1 MARSAVINVPDQVY
15 GLLGFF
21 HTCSSIVLQCD
32 IKQEIFC
39 MKKRHFNS
47 RLLQALLALAL
58 VGITP
63 GLFAGETEVKRLS
76 EPVEVTATHEVFGS
90 TLPENGTP
98 LSLGDLME
106 DNQKYLDQ
114 EVLVETRIAKV
125 CQKKGCFFV
134 AQEGPS
140 TARVTFKDYG
150 FFIPTDSGG
159 KNVVLLGTFSRK
171 SVSKEQAEH
180 YAADLGE
187 TAASTPEKY
196 EYSIV
201 ASAIKIPKG

>member
-1 MARSAVINVPDQVY
+1 
-15 GLLGFF
+15 
-21 HTCSSIVLQCD
+21 
-32 IKQEIFC
+32 
-39 MKKRHFNS
+39 MKAWHFNP
-47 RLLQALLALAL
+47 RIIPAFFTFMII
-58 VGITP
+58 GITP
-63 GLFAGETEVKRLS
+63 GLFAAESGVLRLS

-90 TLPENGTP
+90 ALPETGKT
-98 LSLGDLME
+98 LSLSDLMA
-106 DNQKYLDQ
+106 DNEKYLDQ

-134 AQEGPS
+134 ATEGAA

-159 KNVVLLGTFSRK
+159 KDVVLLGTFSRK

-187 TAASTPEKY
+187 KAAPLPEKF

-201 ASAIKIPKG
+201 ASAVKIPRD

>member
-1 MARSAVINVPDQVY
+1 MKMI
-15 GLLGFF
+15 
-21 HTCSSIVLQCD
+21 CSS
-32 IKQEIFC
+32 
-39 MKKRHFNS
+39 S
-47 RLLQALLALAL
+47 RFLTAMLALM
-58 VGITP
+58 VTGITP
-63 GLFAGETEVKRLS
+63 GLFAAEGEVKRLS

-90 TLPENGTP
+90 TLSGSGTP
-98 LSLGDLME
+98 ISFGEMMKDS
-106 DNQKYLDQ
+106 QKYLDQ
-114 EVLVETRIAKV
+114 EVLVATRIAKV

-140 TARVTFKDYG
+140 MARVTFKDYG
-150 FFIPTDSGG
+150 FFIPTDSAG

-187 TAASTPEKY
+187 KVASTPEKF

-201 ASAIKIPKG
+201 ASAVKIPKD

>member
-1 MARSAVINVPDQVY
+1 MNKRRINPGFFTALFTLLVIGNAP
-15 GLLGFF
+15 GLLAEE
-21 HTCSSIVLQCD
+21 SEVL
-32 IKQEIFC
+32 
-39 MKKRHFNS
+39 
-47 RLLQALLALAL
+47 
-58 VGITP
+58 
-63 GLFAGETEVKRLS
+63 RLS
-76 EPVEVTATHEVFGS
+76 EPVEVTATYEVFGS
-90 TLPENGTP
+90 TLPETGTP
-98 LSLGDLME
+98 LRLAELVE
-106 DNQKYLDQ
+106 DNDKYLDQ

-134 AQEGPS
+134 ATEGAS

-187 TAASTPEKY
+187 KVDSEPETF

-201 ASAIKIPKG
+201 ASAVKIPRG

>member
-1 MARSAVINVPDQVY
+1 
-15 GLLGFF
+15 
-21 HTCSSIVLQCD
+21 
-32 IKQEIFC
+32 
-39 MKKRHFNS
+39 MKKNHFSS
-47 RLLQALLALAL
+47 RLFQTLLSLAL
-58 VGITP
+58 ITIAP
-63 GLFAGETEVKRLS
+63 SLFAGDSEVTRLS
-76 EPVEVTATHEVFGS
+76 EPVEVTATHEVFGRA
-90 TLPENGTP
+90 LPQDGTP
-98 LSLGDLME
+98 LSLADLMKNE
-106 DNQKYLDQ
+106 NEYLDQ
-114 EVLVETRIAKV
+114 EVMAATRIAKV

-134 AQEGPS
+134 AQEGAS

-187 TAASTPEKY
+187 AVAAKPEKF

-201 ASAIKIPKG
+201 ASAIKVPKG

>member
-1 MARSAVINVPDQVY
+1 MKTRHVNPRVFST
-15 GLLGFF
+15 LLSFIMIGF
-21 HTCSSIVLQCD
+21 
-32 IKQEIFC
+32 
-39 MKKRHFNS
+39 
-47 RLLQALLALAL
+47 A
-58 VGITP
+58 P
-63 GLFAGETEVKRLS
+63 GLFAEEDAVKRLS
-76 EPVEVTATHEVFGS
+76 EPVEVTATHEYFGG
-90 TLPENGTP
+90 TLPEAGTP
-98 LSLGDLME
+98 VSFADLMK
-106 DNQKYLDQ
+106 DNQKYLDS

-134 AQEGPS
+134 AQEGAS

-171 SVSKEQAEH
+171 SVSEEQAEH

-187 TAASTPEKY
+187 KAPATPEMF

-201 ASAIKIPKG
+201 ATAVKIPKS

>member
-1 MARSAVINVPDQVY
+1 MRAA
-15 GLLGFF
+15 
-21 HTCSSIVLQCD
+21 
-32 IKQEIFC
+32 
-39 MKKRHFNS
+39 HFRS
-47 RLLQALLALAL
+47 RLVAAL
-58 VGITP
+58 VTTVVIGISP
-63 GLFAGETEVKRLS
+63 GLYAAESEVIRLS
-76 EPVEVTATHEVFGS
+76 EPVEVTTTHEYFGGM
-90 TLPENGTP
+90 LPESGAP
-98 LSLGDLME
+98 LSLTDLMQ
-106 DNQKYLDQ
+106 DNEKYLDQ
-114 EVLVETRIAKV
+114 EVLVATRIAKV

-159 KNVVLLGTFSRK
+159 KDVVLAGTFSRK

-187 TAASTPEKY
+187 KAAAEPEKF

-201 ASAIKIPKG
+201 ASAIKVPRG

>member
-1 MARSAVINVPDQVY
+1 
-15 GLLGFF
+15 
-21 HTCSSIVLQCD
+21 
-32 IKQEIFC
+32 
-39 MKKRHFNS
+39 MKTRYFS
-47 RLLQALLALAL
+47 PRFVQALLALAFI
-58 VGITP
+58 GGAP
-63 GLFAGETEVKRLS
+63 GLFAGESEVIRLS
-76 EPVEVTATHEVFGS
+76 EPVEVTETHEVFGS
-90 TLPENGTP
+90 PLPDSGTP
-98 LSLGDLME
+98 LSLADLMTDE
-106 DNQKYLDQ
+106 NKYLDQ
-114 EVLVETRIAKV
+114 EVMVETRIAKV

-134 AQEGPS
+134 AQEGAS

-187 TAASTPEKY
+187 KAAAEPEKF

-201 ASAIKIPKG
+201 ASAIKVPRS